1 MDIDVR
7 PCNMDSEGNKIFPRI
22 LSVNVKEA
30 SGIINELTNL
40 HKCTL
45 TRILLLH
52 PELWE
57 AIIFGPRIAQK
68 TFLRKSHFLRDNIFS
83 MFLFTP
89 YRK

>member
-22 LSVNVKEA
+22 ISVNVKEA
-30 SGIINELTNL
+30 SGITNELTNL

-52 PELWE
+52 RELWE

-68 TFLRKSHFLRDNIFS
+68 NV
-83 MFLFTP
+83 FTEKP
-89 YRK
+89 FFTG